1 MVCSPVCSVFTAP
14 TMACASSSSCF
25 SLFLAY
31 GTLTVSAPWSIG
43 VTTMK
48 MIRST
53 RKMSTKGVTLMSEL
67 RPPPPPTFIDMLLAT
82 RPLPLQE
89 EIDQLRRRVGH
100 LDPEELDLALE
111 IVEHPHRG
119 DGHGQ
124 PHRGGDQRLGNT
136 GRHGADPART
146 GGGHAGE
153 RVDDPDDRA
162 EQTDERRRGADGR
175 QASEAALHLGR
186 GQSRGPLD
194 RQADRLDGVVRRL
207 L

>member
-1 MVCSPVCSVFTAP
+1 
-14 TMACASSSSCF
+14 MACASSSQCF
-25 SLFLAY
+25 ALFLAY
-31 GTLTVSAPWSIG
+31 GSLIVIPSCSIG

-48 MIRST
+48 IIRST
-53 RKMSTKGVTLMSEL
+53 RQMSTKGVTLMSEL

-124 PHRGGDQRLGNT
+124 PYRGGDERFGDT
-136 GRHGADPART
+136 GRR
-146 GGGHAGE
+146 
-153 RVDDPDDRA
+153 
-162 EQTDERRRGADGR
+162 
-175 QASEAALHLGR
+175 SEEHTSEL
-186 GQSRGPLD
+186 QSRSDL
-194 RQADRLDGVVRRL
+194 VCRL
-207 L
+207 LLEKK

>member
-1 MVCSPVCSVFTAP
+1 
-14 TMACASSSSCF
+14 MACASASSGSSH
-25 SLFLAY
+25 SLACGRLI
-31 GTLTVSAPWSIG
+31 VSARRSIG

-48 MIRST
+48 MTRST
-53 RKMSTKGVTLMSEL
+53 RQMSTKGVTLMSEL

-111 IVEHPHRG
+111 IIEHPHRG

-124 PHRGGDQRLGNT
+124 PHRGGDERFGDT

-146 GGGHAGE
+146 GGGHAG
-153 RVDDPDDRA
+153 
-162 EQTDERRRGADGR
+162 
-175 QASEAALHLGR
+175 
-186 GQSRGPLD
+186 
-194 RQADRLDGVVRRL
+194 
-207 L
+207 